1 MNYNDNVTNE
11 INENIKMDNAIF
23 KITWAINQNWLDIS
37 FAMKSVSRAIENNSK
52 IIENNSKSNDRLTL
66 IWLILTLFMLIIW
79 YSQVIISIY
88 NIDKWFNLL
97 ESLIYGYFIIVWVF
111 SLLII
116 TFLYYFKNK

>member
-79 YSQVIISIY
+79 YSQAIISIY

-97 ESLIYGYFIIVWVF
+97 ESLLYGYFTIVWVF

-116 TFLYYFKNK
+116 IFLYYFKNK